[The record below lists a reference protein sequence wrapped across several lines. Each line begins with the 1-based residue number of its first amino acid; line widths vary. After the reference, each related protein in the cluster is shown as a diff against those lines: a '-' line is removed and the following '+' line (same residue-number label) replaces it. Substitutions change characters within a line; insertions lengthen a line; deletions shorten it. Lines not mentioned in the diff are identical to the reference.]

1 MHKGMAFLQPL
12 PNLVC
17 KFDTREAFTMS
28 WWHPHPASV
37 GPVLHLDDCGPY
49 STISS
54 RYDHLLLIKF
64 ADDNKVYSA
73 SDNVSFLGIPFLLCL
88 QSGQEVMY
96 EVPPKLLSQDLS
108 MSPPS
113 ATAQLQFCIDYL
125 WQDGRPISKEL
136 GVTGSGSVMSVET

>member
-37 GPVLHLDDCGPY
+37 GPVLHLDNCGPY

-73 SDNVSFLGIPFLLCL
+73 IDNVSFLGIPFLLCL
-88 QSGQEVMY
+88 QEVMY

-136 GVTGSGSVMSVET
+136 GVTGSGCVMSVMSVET